1 MDKFDHV
8 FINPSNFDKS
18 LDFYKNTLG
27 WKVVSSWGEKGEER
41 GAVLKSD
48 GGVSVVLAEEHNS
61 QDSAAKGKSEHKP
74 TVHLNTE
81 NIDERFKK
89 IGHGSHVVV
98 KPEDTHWGTRW
109 FVVKDPDGNL
119 LAFNTPKK

>member
-1 MDKFDHV
+1 M
-8 FINPSNFDKS
+8 
-18 LDFYKNTLG
+18 
-27 WKVVSSWGEKGEER
+27 
-41 GAVLKSD
+41 
-48 GGVSVVLAEEHNS
+48 VLAEEHNS

-89 IGHGSHVVV
+89 ISNGSHVVV

>member
-8 FINPSNFDKS
+8 FINPSDFDKS
-18 LDFYKNTLG
+18 LNFYKNTLG
-27 WKVVSSWGEKGEER
+27 WKVISFWGENDEER

-48 GGVSVVLAEEHNS
+48 GGISVVLAEEHNAK
-61 QDSAAKGKSEHKP
+61 DNAAQGKSEHKP
-74 TVHLNTE
+74 TLHINTD
-81 NIDERFKK
+81 NVDERFKNLQ
-89 IGHGSHVVV
+89 IGNHVVV